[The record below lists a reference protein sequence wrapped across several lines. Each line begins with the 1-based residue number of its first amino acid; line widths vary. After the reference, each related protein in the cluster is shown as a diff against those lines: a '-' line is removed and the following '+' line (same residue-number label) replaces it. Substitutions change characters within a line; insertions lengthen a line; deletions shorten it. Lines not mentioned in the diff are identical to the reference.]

1 MLLITPCVPLLFGV
15 SVQIAVI
22 GRIDY
27 ANGIYSILVFC
38 QKKKKKKKKVND
50 REKFQNPNLVPTI
63 N

>member
-1 MLLITPCVPLLFGV
+1 MNMLLITPCVPLLFGV

-38 QKKKKKKKKVND
+38 QKKKKKKKSK
-50 REKFQNPNLVPTI
+50 R
-63 N
+63 